1 MALYL
6 LKSSACLAILLLF
19 YKLFL
24 EGHKMHTF
32 KRLYLLAALA
42 LGFGIPL
49 LTFTQYVHITMPV
62 YTPNFELLPLTS
74 NVVVEEPT
82 KYLPY
87 ILWSIYGIGV
97 LVFSMKF
104 IINSANL
111 FKKIHANPKEKLD
124 KHTNV
129 LLAEKTTPHTFLAYI
144 FLYKKAYENNEI
156 PQEVLLHEI
165 THAQQ
170 KHSVDVLLVELLQ
183 ILFWFNPL
191 VYFFKHS
198 IKLNHE
204 FLADHAVLKNG
215 ANATAYGKI
224 LLAFSSAASEP
235 QLANSINYS
244 SIKKRFTV
252 MKKRTSKQSVWLRS
266 LITIPVAALLLY
278 GFSTTETKEI
288 LVKSPYATNST
299 LQEKATPKMVAEF
312 NSLAKKYNAQPIQSR
327 VIKLKDINRLEYI
340 YKLMSQE
347 QKKDA
352 QPFPECP
359 PPPPAPKAEKG
370 QRSIIPPPPPPLTP
384 TTTDS
389 KEMQKAKTAFY
400 KEANAYSNAINAYIK
415 DDKGDAADLKTQYET
430 VMILYKKYKNI
441 NKKENSSALLPP
453 PPPPAPRVKK
463 GEQSTIPPPPP
474 PQNPTDHIISMAKK
488 GASFSY
494 EGNNISSD
502 KAIALLKKN
511 NSLNIQ
517 TTAVNSSNP
526 RVEISTE
533 PISVIKT
540 APIVLS
546 IMDMPFN
553 GPTKDLSDP
562 VEMIKYMVKNG
573 AKLYFE
579 GAVIS
584 EEKSLEIIK
593 DQKSV
598 TITKIKTP
606 HNIPTV
612 LIGGENGC

>member
-1 MALYL
+1 
-6 LKSSACLAILLLF
+6 
-19 YKLFL
+19 
-24 EGHKMHTF
+24 
-32 KRLYLLAALA
+32 
-42 LGFGIPL
+42 
-49 LTFTQYVHITMPV
+49 
-62 YTPNFELLPLTS
+62 
-74 NVVVEEPT
+74 
-82 KYLPY
+82 
-87 ILWSIYGIGV
+87 
-97 LVFSMKF
+97 
-104 IINSANL
+104 
-111 FKKIHANPKEKLD
+111 
-124 KHTNV
+124 
-129 LLAEKTTPHTFLAYI
+129 
-144 FLYKKAYENNEI
+144 
-156 PQEVLLHEI
+156 
-165 THAQQ
+165 
-170 KHSVDVLLVELLQ
+170 
-183 ILFWFNPL
+183 
-191 VYFFKHS
+191 
-198 IKLNHE
+198 
-204 FLADHAVLKNG
+204 
-215 ANATAYGKI
+215 
-224 LLAFSSAASEP
+224 
-235 QLANSINYS
+235 
-244 SIKKRFTV
+244 

-312 NSLAKKYNAQPIQSR
+312 NSLAKKYNVQPIQSR

-370 QRSIIPPPPPPLTP
+370 QRSTIPPPPPSTNNDSSSKAEERVDNLSKQLSYIKERKILITLLNGKEDNYPNSYLELTTEQQNAFIKQYKIMLNAFKALP
-384 TTTDS
+384 TN
-389 KEMQKAKTAFY
+389 E
-400 KEANAYSNAINAYIK
+400 KEA
-415 DDKGDAADLKTQYET
+415 TQK
-430 VMILYKKYKNI
+430 MFPPPPSAKMYKLDNGKI
-441 NKKENSSALLPP
+441 IKKENSNTLLPP
-453 PPPPAPRVKK
+453 PPPPATRVKK